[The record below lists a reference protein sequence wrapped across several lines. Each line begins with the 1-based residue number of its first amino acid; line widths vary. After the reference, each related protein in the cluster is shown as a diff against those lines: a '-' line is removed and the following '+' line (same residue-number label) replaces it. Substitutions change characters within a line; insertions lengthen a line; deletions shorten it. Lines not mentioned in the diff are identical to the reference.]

1 MSTAT
6 EENSIADAMEVLRYT
21 KIYDEHG
28 KHIST
33 RDSCTGIEWPTLAD
47 DEEVQP
53 TPAASE
59 TKKAPLFY
67 WNGIQDE
74 EGAELQEVLYFESL
88 DFTYPDPK
96 GRCTVAIIEPLSGKF
111 SPLVCSWF
119 ENDPQSDIKKWVIRF
134 SDVERRINIGPE
146 HPLYPQVKAAYEA
159 QEAHSN
165 SIFEAAKKGI
175 EDASKEV
182 AA

>member
-59 TKKAPLFY
+59 TKKRRCFIGTAFRTRKARSSRRFY
-67 WNGIQDE
+67 IS
-74 EGAELQEVLYFESL
+74 SL
-88 DFTYPDPK
+88 SISHTQTLK
-96 GRCTVAIIEPLSGKF
+96 AVAQ
-111 SPLVCSWF
+111 SPLLSLSPASLARSF
-119 ENDPQSDIKKWVIRF
+119 AHGLRMT
-134 SDVERRINIGPE
+134 R
-146 HPLYPQVKAAYEA
+146 KA
-159 QEAHSN
+159 
-165 SIFEAAKKGI
+165 I
-175 EDASKEV
+175 
-182 AA
+182 

>member
-6 EENSIADAMEVLRYT
+6 ERKLHRRRYGGPVRCT

-33 RDSCTGIEWPTLAD
+33 RDSCTGNEWPTLAD

-53 TPAASE
+53 TQPHQKL
-59 TKKAPLFY
+59 KKRRCFLGTAFRTRKARNSRRFSISSVSISACP
-67 WNGIQDE
+67 
-74 EGAELQEVLYFESL
+74 VLE
-88 DFTYPDPK
+88 
-96 GRCTVAIIEPLSGKF
+96 GRCAVAIIEPLSGKF

-134 SDVERRINIGPE
+134 SDVERRINVGPE

-165 SIFEAAKKGI
+165 SIFEAAKKR
-175 EDASKEV
+175 D
-182 AA
+182 

>member
-59 TKKAPLFY
+59 TKKAPLFLTT
-67 WNGIQDE
+67 
-74 EGAELQEVLYFESL
+74 LQTRKARNSRRFYISSLSIAPVLE
-88 DFTYPDPK
+88 
-96 GRCTVAIIEPLSGKF
+96 GRCTVAIIVA
-111 SPLVCSWF
+111 SPASLARSF
-119 ENDPQSDIKKWVIRF
+119 AHGLRLT
-134 SDVERRINIGPE
+134 R
-146 HPLYPQVKAAYEA
+146 KA
-159 QEAHSN
+159 
-165 SIFEAAKKGI
+165 I
-175 EDASKEV
+175 
-182 AA
+182 